1 MILIQLLVLG
11 YVTKDEDVKIAYVTL
26 PKDVKF
32 TFPDIFPSDAEAK
45 KQQRDDEK
53 ALDQSKDAFKNYLD
67 RNKKRQNLPSWYSI

>member
-1 MILIQLLVLG
+1 M
-11 YVTKDEDVKIAYVTL
+11 KIAYVTL

>member
-53 ALDQSKDAFKNYLD
+53 ALDQSKDAFKDYLD